1 MNKVVKDRQR
11 ALHDAEEIVLRIQ
24 NVRKRKKEKQ
34 WGVGGGRGKEK
45 KRRINS
51 KVNNAIINRNLI
63 FPPLFL

>member
-34 WGVGGGRGKEK
+34 WGVGGEEER
-45 KRRINS
+45 KR
-51 KVNNAIINRNLI
+51 KGE
-63 FPPLFL
+63 